1 MVENVNDLIKL
12 RECIVLLIDKISRD
26 ISSESIKNANVLAD
40 AIVSHFIETQDKC
53 IDEEELILGLHCSP
67 LMYNPSKKDVL
78 KGLGIR
84 NEDFNYFE
92 EHFDLIN
99 DAENLYCGF
108 DPAFLGLDGS
118 YKYYS
123 YSTDLIKELQS
134 RGFEVSLRD
143 NELIIKCHISTLDK
157 DVTDYEL
164 DTDKKSV
171 LDVQNARIKSI
182 NLFKGIINKI
192 ETRVKNDILKDKN
205 EVIYQIMETLAYK
218 VIDNIDSDGVSFSF
232 KVIQVNLN
240 DFINSEYFN
249 SECGINTDLSF
260 VRKTV
265 NSIIERNNLFYVN
278 LNSRTLLVDLNA
290 LILELRNKDLV
301 FYHDEDNLV
310 KVSADIPSREEI
322 LKRKLNV

>member
-12 RECIVLLIDKISRD
+12 RKRIVLLIDQISRD
-26 ISSESIKNANVLAD
+26 ISSESIKNADVLAD
-40 AIVSHFIETQDKC
+40 AIVSHFIETQDKY
-53 IDEEELILGLHCSP
+53 IDEEELILVLHCSP
-67 LMYNPSKKDVL
+67 LIYNTSKKDVL
-78 KGLGIR
+78 KCLGIS

-92 EHFDLIN
+92 EHLDLIN

-134 RGFEVSLRD
+134 RGFKVSLRD

-157 DVTDYEL
+157 DVTDCKL
-164 DTDKKSV
+164 DTDKKTV
-171 LDVQNARIKSI
+171 LDVQNARINSI
-182 NLFKGIINKI
+182 NLFKGIINEI
-192 ETRVKNDILKDKN
+192 ETQVKNDILKDKN

-218 VIDNIDSDGVSFSF
+218 VINNIDLGEISFTF
-232 KVIQVNLN
+232 NATQVNLN

-249 SECGINTDLSF
+249 SEYGINTDLRF

-278 LNSRTLLVDLNA
+278 LNARTLLVDLDA

-301 FYHDEDNLV
+301 LCQDQDLV
-310 KVSADIPSREEI
+310 KVSANIPSSEEI